1 MRKNKNLFDRH
12 NCALEHLSEWGL
24 PWPRWHWC
32 HSRWQCLELFSFSKT
47 TGQIVRCSGEKRKT
61 WKITIIDMDQFY
73 SWYFVLNIYNFPF
86 CRVVPVLCVVVFMFS
101 FGKQKHIRKRET
113 PTPHVIQQLIGQA
126 PLIKFYLTYIADRL
140 DGLLLF
146 LLLPLGKLSKT
157 F

>member
-1 MRKNKNLFDRH
+1 
-12 NCALEHLSEWGL
+12 
-24 PWPRWHWC
+24 
-32 HSRWQCLELFSFSKT
+32 
-47 TGQIVRCSGEKRKT
+47 
-61 WKITIIDMDQFY
+61 MDQFY
-73 SWYFVLNIYNFPF
+73 SWYFVLNIYSFPF
-86 CRVVPVLCVVVFMFS
+86 SRVVPVLCVVVFMFS

-113 PTPHVIQQLIGQA
+113 STPHVIQQLIGQA